1 MPDKLRKRLLTALKI
16 GVSALLIYFIFT
28 KINFTD
34 VIKTLKTGNPLYL
47 LLGTLLVLISKV
59 IASYRL
65 NLYFHQIGI
74 RITQGSNLR
83 LYFLG
88 MFYNLFLPGGI
99 GGDAY
104 KGYVVQ
110 KRFKSS
116 AKKVVSVLLLDRLSG
131 MLLIFIYSCILAFF
145 IKNEFFG
152 LLLNRLIFEAF
163 SKNCISKIWVY
174 MNMILLLIP
183 FKYDSILLINTK
195 IPPI

>member
-110 KRFKSS
+110 KRFKSG

-145 IKNEFFG
+145 MKN
-152 LLLNRLIFEAF
+152 
-163 SKNCISKIWVY
+163 SS
-174 MNMILLLIP
+174 
-183 FKYDSILLINTK
+183 
-195 IPPI
+195 